1 MSRERLYK
9 ALSKDGNR
17 TFATM
22 MRITRALGMQLRIT
36 A

>member
-1 MSRERLYK
+1 MSRERLNK
-9 ALSKDGNR
+9 ALSKDGNPA
-17 TFATM
+17 FATM